1 MIYSMLTIAVIALAV
16 IALKSRKQNS
26 IFVLSMLISWIG
38 GFCLN
43 RALTVLGVI

>member
-1 MIYSMLTIAVIALAV
+1 MIYFILLLAIIALAV
-16 IALKSRKQNS
+16 IALKSRKQNV

>member
-1 MIYSMLTIAVIALAV
+1 MIYAILTIVIITLTF
-16 IALKSRKQNS
+16 IALKSRKHHVT
-26 IFVLSMLISWIG
+26 FVLSMLISWIG

>member
-1 MIYSMLTIAVIALAV
+1 MIYLILTIAIIALTI
-16 IALKSRKQNS
+16 IALKSRKHHVT
-26 IFVLSMLISWIG
+26 FVLAMMISWFG